1 MSLVS
6 AYFSLFLIFG
16 DFPQNSDDPFLRR
29 DTKDWI
35 RCSGGREM
43 GVQGWGCTKERANR
57 FVVKTP
63 KLSVVTCYFFFPFRT
78 VLENS
83 FLENS
88 PWISCPAGSQTPL
101 DKEGKQWFEPP
112 VSSTL
117 PTNLFSVPACPLL
130 LKVLKGRNA

>member
-1 MSLVS
+1 MSLLIS
-6 AYFSLFLIFG
+6 LSLFLIFG
-16 DFPQNSDDPFLRR
+16 DFPQKSDDPFLKRG
-29 DTKDWI
+29 TKDWI

-43 GVQGWGCTKERANR
+43 GVQRWGYTKERANR

-63 KLSVVTCYFFFPFRT
+63 KLSVVKCYFFFPFRT

-101 DKEGKQWFEPP
+101 DKEGKQWLSPQSVAHFQQTCFQSQP
-112 VSSTL
+112 VL
-117 PTNLFSVPACPLL
+117 CL
-130 LKVLKGRNA
+130 